1 MKITNR
7 LTEELQRIAST
18 KLNLLLVPL
27 NNNKRPL
34 GDAWQN
40 RPFSATQLIEAIENG
55 GVNIPIKGK
64 IKQIQPQGFG
74 LLTGH
79 PIIQNNKTYYLM
91 AVDQDGSSAIDK
103 IQELS
108 GGQHLPKT
116 VAFTSQRPGRCQ
128 YLFLVPEQYKDIIRT
143 KKIKTGK
150 NDNDNKP
157 EQLEFRWTNLQSVL
171 PPSTHPITGQY
182 HWISGCAIDETKIA
196 VAPKWILEQ
205 MLINFCLNKEQL
217 PLTETACV
225 ISEENLHNTNFQLL
239 KHPNLIQIPVP
250 SPIPLLECCR
260 KEVREWIATGVQ
272 KGHGRND
279 VAINVG
285 LELVAVEQHLQNIG
299 QSFSDSARLLFSE
312 FCRKSKMTDK
322 EDENRW
328 KWCKAKNPNSSCGDE
343 GIKACIRGWYWREI
357 VKPQINNID
366 RKSMTSCFKK
376 EHDEDNQL
384 YLKYNQT
391 AKNLMIE
398 QIDEILLNKKLTES
412 QQDLELIK
420 LAKNSNNFNA
430 KEIRTIASKRL
441 SEFEREDNIIER
453 QQELE
458 QLESIDSKEYLPFK
472 DIFYSSSKTVE
483 IFEQLCQINR
493 KIQPQ
498 FFLTILSI
506 FSSIIGIK
514 SSLFV
519 KNFGN
524 FHSTINVATVGESG
538 EGKSIVSSI
547 LLDPLYQ
554 LQNERLNIHK
564 IETRQFN
571 QAISLW
577 DKQHPD
583 VRGAKPKVDDYI
595 KTSDAFMVINE
606 YSREGIVKNH
616 ADNPN
621 GLLIH
626 QEELVAIQRAQ
637 NMYRQG
643 KGDDRQFLNNLYDN
657 KAIVRSLKS
666 ERIIV
671 EKTAVS
677 ITGGYQP
684 DIILKEM
691 GDLSDPDGQ
700 WARFNFCV
708 GTEKHVFT
716 NLDQPKIDV
725 FPLLYELYKKALNA
739 PEIQCNLDKSGQ
751 ELLQIFINE
760 MEEKR
765 WHTLQPGWR
774 AVLSKAGA
782 EVCRIALGLHWIN
795 CLINDQP
802 VTNII
807 PIIAI
812 KKAIKIKR
820 YFLSQMQII
829 RTWGNAD
836 PNREDSL
843 APVYRQVM
851 KIGKRIQGKAKYL
864 TVRMVQS
871 TRSGVFRN
879 MKAPDINKIFKDLAD
894 MGKAKLVT
902 YKRSLA
908 LIIDSM
914 FDEEK
919 SNQPMKSTMVS
930 SSNDDTIVD
939 FSQSTL
945 NLLST
950 VDNKIYS
957 GQQKKANY
965 SQAFN
970 SFVGTVG
977 IVAGAFSPLSNLP
990 FIFQTDATVPTIPTI
1005 PTIKQ
1010 NFNLFEFQENLMSAQ
1025 QSQKTCTE
1033 KKPEKLQ
1040 VNDEVNR
1047 LVKLL
1052 TCWETTDEPE
1062 FITQEE
1068 LLTYTNELGPKI
1080 NDYYH
1085 QLKAACPNFEKR
1097 WWNAI
1102 VRMSKLI
1109 QKKQEPTLEELKA
1122 KLLMCTMWVQLKKIR
1137 EHHTEQ
1143 IDKIFKS
1150 SKFQGKPT
1158 KLQVDNATATVSYD
1172 IYRYVGESK
1181 KQQTT
1186 ILDPGA
1192 FVFIDSKIKK
1202 PYQYISVWLL
1212 EELRENWKQ
1221 KFFVRLEDLEFVESR
1236 NF

>member
-1 MKITNR
+1 MKIANE
-7 LTEELQRIAST
+7 LINELQRIAAT
-18 KLNLLLVPL
+18 KLDLLLVPL

-40 RPFSATQLIEAIENG
+40 RPFNAAQLIKAIENG
-55 GVNIPIKGK
+55 GVNVPIKGK

-74 LLTGH
+74 LLTGR
-79 PIIQNNKTYYLM
+79 PVIQDNKTYYLM
-91 AVDQDGSSAIDK
+91 AVDQDGTSAINK

-108 GGQHLPKT
+108 GGQNLPKT

-150 NDNDNKP
+150 NNNDNES
-157 EQLEFRWTNLQSVL
+157 EQLELRWTNLQSVL
-171 PPSTHPITGQY
+171 PPSNHPITGQY
-182 HWISGCAIDETKIA
+182 HWISGCAIDEIKIA
-196 VAPKWILEQ
+196 IAPKWILEQ
-205 MLINFCLNKEQL
+205 MLINSCLKREQL
-217 PLTETACV
+217 PLMKTSYA
-225 ISEENLHNTNFQLL
+225 ISENNLQKGGFQLL
-239 KHPNLIQIPVP
+239 KHPDLIQIPVP
-250 SPIPLLECCR
+250 FSIPLLECCR
-260 KEVREWIATGVQ
+260 KEVREWIITGVQ

-279 VAINVG
+279 IAINVG
-285 LELVAVEQHLQNIG
+285 LELIAVEQHLQYIG
-299 QSFSDSARLLFSE
+299 QSFSGSARSLFSK
-312 FCRKSKMTDK
+312 FCRQSKMTDQ
-322 EDENRW
+322 EDEIRW
-328 KWCKAKNPNSSCGDE
+328 NWCKTKNPNSSCGDE
-343 GIKACIRGWYWREI
+343 GIKACIKGWYWREI
-357 VKPQINNID
+357 VKPQLNNISQQSTNNYLD
-366 RKSMTSCFKK
+366 K
-376 EHDEDNQL
+376 ESNNQSPI
-384 YLKYNQT
+384 KYNQT
-391 AKNLMIE
+391 TKNLMIE
-398 QIDEILLNKKLTES
+398 QIDEILLNDNLTES

-420 LAKNSNNFNA
+420 LAKFFDNFNA

-441 SEFEREDNIIER
+441 SEFEREDNITER
-453 QQELE
+453 QRELE
-458 QLESIDSKEYLPFK
+458 QLESIDSKEYLPFQ
-472 DIFYSSSKTVE
+472 DIFYASPKTVE
-483 IFEQLCQINR
+483 SFEHLCKINR

-506 FSSIIGIK
+506 FSSIVGIK
-514 SSLFV
+514 SSIFV

-524 FHSTINVATVGESG
+524 FYSTINIATVGESG

-547 LLDPLYQ
+547 LLDPLYK
-554 LQNERLNIHK
+554 LQNERLDTHK
-564 IETRQFN
+564 IETKQFN
-571 QAISLW
+571 KAVDLW
-577 DKQHPD
+577 DKQHPNE
-583 VRGAKPKVDDYI
+583 RGPKPKIDDYI
-595 KTSDAFMVINE
+595 KASDAFMVINE

-684 DIILKEM
+684 DVILKEM

-708 GTEKHVFT
+708 GKEKHVLT
-716 NLDQPKIDV
+716 NLDQPWIDV
-725 FPLLYELYKKALNA
+725 FPILYSLYKKALNA
-739 PEIQCNLDKSGQ
+739 PEIQCELNKCGQ
-751 ELLQIFINE
+751 ELLQVFINE

-802 VTNII
+802 VTNTI
-807 PIIAI
+807 PPIAI

-820 YFLSQMQII
+820 YFLSQMKMI

-843 APVYRQVM
+843 APVYRQVI

-879 MKAPDINKIFKDLAD
+879 MKAPDISKVFKDLAD

-908 LIIDSM
+908 LIVDSM

-919 SNQPMKSTMVS
+919 NNQPIKSATVS
-930 SSNDDTIVD
+930 SNNDTVAD
-939 FSQSTL
+939 FSQSTKP
-945 NLLST
+945 LLDI
-950 VDNKIYS
+950 VDNCWTSQK
-957 GQQKKANY
+957 QKKASYNQGC
-965 SQAFN
+965 SN
-970 SFVGTVG
+970 FVGTVG
-977 IVAGAFSPLSNLP
+977 IAAKGITPLFNLP
-990 FIFQTDATVPTIPTI
+990 FAFQTDATI

-1010 NFNLFEFQENLMSAQ
+1010 DLNLFGFQQNLAPVQ
-1025 QSQKTCTE
+1025 QLQKTHIRE
-1033 KKPEKLQ
+1033 KIKKLQ

-1052 TCWETTDEPE
+1052 TCWETTNEPE

-1080 NDYYH
+1080 NSYYH
-1085 QLKAACPNFEKR
+1085 QLKTICPNFGER

-1102 VRMSKLI
+1102 VRLSELI
-1109 QKKQEPTLEELKA
+1109 QKEQQPTFKELKA
-1122 KLLMCTMWVQLKKIR
+1122 QLLICTIWVQLKKAKTHYV
-1137 EHHTEQ
+1137 EQTEKVHEFMEFQ
-1143 IDKIFKS
+1143 EKQEKIKVDDVTITAGSYDVYRYIGKRKEQLAKFLEPGTFVLVDPKIDKS
-1150 SKFQGKPT
+1150 
-1158 KLQVDNATATVSYD
+1158 
-1172 IYRYVGESK
+1172 R
-1181 KQQTT
+1181 
-1186 ILDPGA
+1186 
-1192 FVFIDSKIKK
+1192 
-1202 PYQYISVWLL
+1202 QYISVWLL
-1212 EELRENWKQ
+1212 EELREDWGQ
-1221 KFFVRLEDLEFVESR
+1221 KFFVSSKNLEFVER
-1236 NF
+1236 RIFKK

>member
-1 MKITNR
+1 MKINND
-7 LTEELQRIAST
+7 LINELQRIATT
-18 KLNLLLVPL
+18 KLDLLLVPL
-27 NNNKRPL
+27 SNNKKPL

-40 RPFSATQLIEAIENG
+40 RPFNATQLIKAIKNG
-55 GVNIPIKGK
+55 GVNIPVKGK

-74 LLTGH
+74 VLTGR
-79 PIIQNNKTYYLM
+79 PIVQDNKTYYLM
-91 AVDQDGSSAIDK
+91 AVDQDGTSAINK

-108 GGQHLPKT
+108 GGKNLPKT

-143 KKIKTGK
+143 KKINTGTK
-150 NDNDNKP
+150 NNDNES
-157 EQLEFRWTNLQSVL
+157 EQLELRWTNLQSVL

-182 HWISGCAIDETKIA
+182 HWISGCAIDEIKIA
-196 VAPKWILEQ
+196 IAPKWILKE
-205 MLINFCLNKEQL
+205 MLINSCLKKEHF
-217 PLTETACV
+217 PLIKTSYK
-225 ISEENLHNTNFQLL
+225 ISENNFPMGEFQLF
-239 KHPNLIQIPVP
+239 KNPDLIQIPV
-250 SPIPLLECCR
+250 SSSIPLLECCR
-260 KEVREWIATGVQ
+260 KEVRKWVINGVQ

-279 VAINVG
+279 IAINVG
-285 LELVAVEQHLQNIG
+285 LELIAVEQYLEDIG
-299 QSFSDSARLLFSE
+299 QSFKDSARTLFSE
-312 FCRKSKMTDK
+312 FCRQSKMTAQ
-322 EDENRW
+322 EDEMRW
-328 KWCKAKNPNSSCGDE
+328 NWCKTKNPNPSCGNE
-343 GIKACIRGWYWREI
+343 GIKACIKGWYWREI
-357 VKPQINNID
+357 VKPRINNISQQSTD
-366 RKSMTSCFKK
+366 KNLDIKYKNKSYVT
-376 EHDEDNQL
+376 
-384 YLKYNQT
+384 YNQT
-391 AKNLMIE
+391 TDNLMIE
-398 QIDEILLNKKLTES
+398 EIDKILLNKNITES
-412 QQDLELIK
+412 QQDLELVK
-420 LAKNSNNFNA
+420 LAKIFDNFNA
-430 KEIRTIASKRL
+430 KEVRTIASKRL
-441 SEFEREDNIIER
+441 LEFEREDNINER
-453 QQELE
+453 QKELE
-458 QLESIDSKEYLPFK
+458 QLELIDSQEYLPFK
-472 DIFYSSSKTVE
+472 DLFYASPETVKQFEYLCKT
-483 IFEQLCQINR
+483 NR
-493 KIQPQ
+493 KIQPE

-514 SSLFV
+514 SSV
-519 KNFGN
+519 SIQNFGN
-524 FHSTINVATVGESG
+524 FYSTINVATVGESG

-547 LLDPLYQ
+547 LLDPLYE

-564 IETRQFN
+564 NETKQFN
-571 QAISLW
+571 KAIDLW

-583 VRGAKPKVDDYI
+583 ERGPKPKIDEYI

-708 GTEKHVFT
+708 GKEKHVLT
-716 NLDQPKIDV
+716 NLDQPWVDV
-725 FPLLYELYKKALNA
+725 FPILYSLYKKAFNASEIKCELNR
-739 PEIQCNLDKSGQ
+739 CGQ
-751 ELLQIFINE
+751 ELLQAFINE

-802 VTNII
+802 VTNTI
-807 PIIAI
+807 PSIAI

-820 YFLSQMQII
+820 YFLSQMKII

-843 APVYRQVM
+843 APVYRQVI
-851 KIGKRIQGKAKYL
+851 KIGKRIKGKAKYL

-879 MKAPDINKIFKDLAD
+879 MKAPDISKIFKDLAD

-919 SNQPMKSTMVS
+919 YHKPIKSTTV
-930 SSNDDTIVD
+930 SSNDDTVVD
-939 FSQSTL
+939 FSQSTITL
-945 NLLST
+945 FDT
-950 VDNKIYS
+950 VDNCRISTDKVFS
-957 GQQKKANY
+957 DY
-965 SQAFN
+965 SQ
-970 SFVGTVG
+970 SYSKFVGTVG
-977 IVAGAFSPLSNLP
+977 IAAQSISPLFNLP
-990 FIFQTDATVPTIPTI
+990 YAAI

-1010 NFNLFEFQENLMSAQ
+1010 SINLFGVKQNLVPIQ
-1025 QSQKTCTE
+1025 QFQKTHIRDNS
-1033 KKPEKLQ
+1033 KKLQ
-1040 VNDEVNR
+1040 VNDEVNK
-1047 LVKLL
+1047 LINLL
-1052 TCWETTDEPE
+1052 TCWETTNEPE

-1080 NDYYH
+1080 NRYYH
-1085 QLKAACPNFEKR
+1085 QLKTICPDFSKR

-1102 VRMSKLI
+1102 IRLSELI
-1109 QKKQEPTLEELKA
+1109 QIEQQPTFKELKA
-1122 KLLMCTMWVQLKKIR
+1122 KLLICTIWVQLENAKADYAK
-1137 EHHTEQ
+1137 HTN
-1143 IDKIFKS
+1143 KVH
-1150 SKFQGKPT
+1150 KFGKFEEIQQ
-1158 KLQVDNATATVSYD
+1158 KFEVDDVTMTTASYTSSYD
-1172 IYRYVGESK
+1172 VYRYIGKRK
-1181 KQQTT
+1181 KQQAKF
-1186 ILDPGA
+1186 IEPGVFVLVDP
-1192 FVFIDSKIKK
+1192 KK
-1202 PYQYISVWLL
+1202 EKVHQYISVWLL
-1212 EELRENWKQ
+1212 EELKEDWRQE
-1221 KFFVRLEDLEFVESR
+1221 FFVSSENLEFVESI
-1236 NF
+1236 NL